1 MSRSHDDQA
10 SAKSFT
16 ELFSCSGLTQE
27 ELAEKEGRSQAWVTF
42 RLRFGRF
49 LHFATMM
56 GVRNDP
62 LLANLTERRFRALW
76 AQTDK
81 NVRREELR
89 FYQII
94 ELLCSEHGV
103 TSPIADEIAVA
114 RVCDTLDDE
123 QLVALWRTRET
134 CSDVA
139 RRVGVNRTW
148 LRLQWRRLR
157 YDGKIPKDGRRNV
170 RVICDAAN
178 VAADNHFDGRP
189 SLRNRDRLLRQLIA
203 IHREPRFDL
212 CTHNNSM
219 RTRSYPSTK
228 NPAPNLCLSE

>member
-1 MSRSHDDQA
+1 MKFGVGAQPHDDQA
-10 SAKSFT
+10 SAKSFA
-16 ELFSCSGLTQE
+16 ELFRCSRSTQE

-56 GVRNDP
+56 GVRNDDP

-89 FYQII
+89 FHQII
-94 ELLCSEHGV
+94 KLLCSEHDV

-114 RVCDTLDDE
+114 PVRDTLDDE

-134 CSDVA
+134 CSDLA
-139 RRVGVNRTW
+139 RRVGVNPTW

-157 YDGKIPKDGRRNV
+157 YGGKIPKDGRRNA
-170 RVICDAAN
+170 RVICDDAD
-178 VAADNHFDGRP
+178 VAADDHLDGRP
-189 SLRNRDRLLRQLIA
+189 SLRKRDRLLRQIA
-203 IHREPRFDL
+203 VHREPRFDL
-212 CTHNNSM
+212 CTHNNS
-219 RTRSYPSTK
+219 PVPLGK
-228 NPAPNLCLSE
+228 